1 MRKKIEFFCF
11 SFEGNQETSRFQKT
25 NHKDVRGAIG
35 LHADV
40 LNVDGLGETDLVEA
54 VACFWVVRVSK
65 REEKQV
71 SICFDFGFAS
81 LSLPLLSLSAETQT
95 KNQKNQ
101 KTHPRRR

>member
-1 MRKKIEFFCF
+1 MLFLIFEGREGEVRKKIEFFCF

-65 REEKQV
+65 REENK
-71 SICFDFGFAS
+71 
-81 LSLPLLSLSAETQT
+81 
-95 KNQKNQ
+95 
-101 KTHPRRR
+101 